1 MLGVKR
7 ERPPMRAA
15 NVSTAPAVTYRDYTL
30 AELRADGAVHIVGVT
45 LALAGSIALLSFMV
59 DDRAAR
65 GSYLATAVY
74 VITLVLSMSL
84 SALYNIWPIS
94 PVKRFLRRFDHSA
107 IYLLIA
113 GTYTPFMA
121 KTGTWWLLIGV
132 WAIAVVGVFL
142 KLLKPNRFDR
152 LSIGLYLALGWSGAA
167 AYQEFSGAL
176 SADVLWLILAGG
188 LVYSF
193 GVIFHV
199 FEKLPFHNAIWHAFV
214 LIAASIHFVAVCS
227 AVA

>member
-1 MLGVKR
+1 
-7 ERPPMRAA
+7 MRAA
-15 NVSTAPAVTYRDYTL
+15 NVSTAPAVIYRDYTL
-30 AELRADGAVHIVGVT
+30 AELRADGAVHIVGVA

-59 DDRAAR
+59 DRTVA

-74 VITLVLSMSL
+74 VMTLVLSMSL

-132 WAIAVVGVFL
+132 WTIAVIGVFL
-142 KLLKPNRFDR
+142 KLLKPDRFDR
-152 LSIGLYLALGWSGAA
+152 LAIGLYLGLGWSGAA
-167 AYQEFSGAL
+167 AYKEFSGAL

-193 GVIFHV
+193 GVIFHI
-199 FEKLPFHNAIWHAFV
+199 FERLPFHNAIWHAFV
-214 LIAASIHFVAVCS
+214 LVAASIHFVAVCS